1 MYCLCTHHLTGMR
14 SRAVRWATS
23 QRCPSS
29 MLSELEMIYGYPKPE
44 TLNPKTSSMLSEL
57 EMIYGFPYPETLKPA
72 LVVITKMPPPL

>member
-29 MLSELEMIYGYPKPE
+29 MLSELEMIYG
-44 TLNPKTSSMLSEL
+44 
-57 EMIYGFPYPETLKPA
+57 FPYPETLKPA
-72 LVVITKMPPPL
+72 LVIITKMPPPL